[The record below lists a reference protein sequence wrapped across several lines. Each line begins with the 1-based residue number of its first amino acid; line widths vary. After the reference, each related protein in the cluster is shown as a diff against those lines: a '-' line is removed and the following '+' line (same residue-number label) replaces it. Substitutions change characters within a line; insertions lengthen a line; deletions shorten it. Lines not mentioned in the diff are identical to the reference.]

1 MITVR
6 YFAAAKDVVGVAVEV
21 VDAGHVSGAVDVG
34 GLRGLLLSRHPG
46 LERVLRQSRLAV
58 NQKFAKDDDAVP
70 DGAEVAV
77 IPPVGGG

>member
-6 YFAAAKDVVGVAVEV
+6 YFAAAKDAVGVAVEGV
-21 VDAGHVSGAVDVG
+21 EFTVEFAGTVAGVRAA
-34 GLRGLLLSRHPG
+34 LLAKHPQ
-46 LERVLRQSRLAV
+46 LATVLKQSRLAV
-58 NQKFAKDDDAVP
+58 NQKFAKDEDDVP

>member
-6 YFAAAKDVVGVAVEV
+6 YFAAAKDVVGVAVE
-21 VDAGHVSGAVDVG
+21 GVDVVG
-34 GLRGLLLSRHPG
+34 TVADVRRALLQRHPG

-58 NQKFAKDDDAVP
+58 NQKLAKDEDAVG